1 MGTHEDKILSTARE
15 LRLRAEELLK
25 TKMPETGFTQLDG
38 ESLGLLHELHVHAIE
53 LEMLNA
59 ELRQARDEVESSLE
73 KCADLYDFAP
83 VGYFTLDQIG
93 TVRTANLTA
102 AGLLGIERSRLLGC
116 RFGLFIA
123 DEYRAIFA
131 DFLQKG
137 FANQG
142 SEFCEVELHTQSNST
157 LTVQIEAVVLGTAQ
171 ECRIAVIDITSR
183 KRAEEEL
190 RQSLARLTSFA
201 NATFEAIIES
211 EAGRI
216 VDCNEQLALMLG
228 YPKEEMRGMEIAG
241 FIAPEDRNWVI
252 ENVSLNRESIVE
264 HAMLRKD
271 GTRIFV
277 EAHGCP
283 IFPGSVKRY
292 TAIRD
297 VTESRQAKKS
307 IQESEKKFR
316 SIFEQSLDA
325 IFISSKDGSIDA
337 ANPAACKMFGMTE
350 QELCTAGRSGIVNPA
365 DHRLA
370 LMLEERKRTGEVT
383 GELTFIRKN
392 GEQFPVEISSVVD
405 PTDQQRSIIIL
416 RDITGRKKIEHEL
429 QESHCEL
436 ELKVRQRTEELAN
449 TVDSLVKEICE
460 REKAE
465 SALRVETNSRL
476 IAMEALHE
484 KEQLLISQSRQ
495 AAMGEMIGNIAH
507 QWRQPLN
514 TLGLL
519 TQKLEFF
526 YGQPIFNKEFL
537 DTSVAKSMEIIQYMS
552 KTIDDFRNFFKTD
565 KDRNVFD
572 VSKVINNTLTLL
584 EGSLLNPVIDVVIV
598 NKDSPVVN
606 GFQNEYAQVV
616 LNILINARDVL
627 VEREIVD
634 PRVTITIFNEDDC
647 AVVTVAD
654 NAGGVPEE
662 IIDKIFDPYFTTK
675 GPHQGTG
682 VGLFMSKTIIEKN
695 MGGRLTVCNTANGAE
710 FRIEVRNDNQV

>member
-1 MGTHEDKILSTARE
+1 
-15 LRLRAEELLK
+15 
-25 TKMPETGFTQLDG
+25 
-38 ESLGLLHELHVHAIE
+38 
-53 LEMLNA
+53 
-59 ELRQARDEVESSLE
+59 LE
-73 KCADLYDFAP
+73 KYTDLYDFAP
-83 VGYFTLDQIG
+83 VGYFTLDHIG
-93 TVRTANLTA
+93 TIRTANLTA

-116 RFGLFIA
+116 HFGLFVA
-123 DEYRAIFA
+123 DEYRTIFT
-131 DFLQKG
+131 DFLRKG

-142 SEFCEVELHTQSNST
+142 SSEFCEVELHTQSNFT
-157 LTVQIEAVVLGTAQ
+157 LIVQIEAVVLGTAQ

-183 KRAEEEL
+183 KRTEEEL
-190 RQSLARLTSFA
+190 RQSHARLTSFA
-201 NATFEAIIES
+201 NATFEAIVES
-211 EAGRI
+211 DAGRI
-216 VDCNEQLALMLG
+216 VDFNEQLALMLG
-228 YPKEEMRGMEIAG
+228 YPEEELRGMEIAG
-241 FIAPEDRNWVI
+241 FIAPEDRDWVI

-350 QELCTAGRSGIVNPA
+350 QELCKAGRSGIVNPK

-370 LMLEERKRTGEVT
+370 LLLEERKRTGEAT

-392 GEQFPVEISSVVD
+392 GEHFPVEISSVID
-405 PTDQQRSIIIL
+405 PSNQQRSTIIL
-416 RDITGRKKIEHEL
+416 RDITERKKVEHEL

-449 TVDSLVKEICE
+449 TVESLLTEICE

-476 IAMEALHE
+476 IAMDALLE
-484 KEQLLISQSRQ
+484 KEQMLIQQSRQ

-519 TQKLEFF
+519 TQKLGFF

-565 KDRNVFD
+565 KDRHDFD

-584 EGSLLNPVIDVVIV
+584 EGSLLNPVINVVIV

-606 GFQNEYAQVV
+606 GFQNEYSQVV

-627 VEREIVD
+627 VEREIED
-634 PRVTITIFNEDDC
+634 PRVAITIFNEDDC

-675 GPHQGTG
+675 GLQQGTG

-695 MGGRLTVCNTANGAE
+695 MGGRLTVCNTVSGAE
-710 FRIEVRNDNQV
+710 FRIAVRNGNQV